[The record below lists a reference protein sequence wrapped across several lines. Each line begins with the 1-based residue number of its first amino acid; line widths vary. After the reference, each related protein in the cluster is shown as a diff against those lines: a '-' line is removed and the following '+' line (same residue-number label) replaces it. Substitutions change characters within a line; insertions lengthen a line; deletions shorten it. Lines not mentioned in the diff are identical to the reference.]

1 PTHDSGHIV
10 DLVIAPA
17 DSPVVSA
24 AFSDPVGA
32 SDHRLVI
39 ATVMHSWTADLRRGM
54 GRVAWASGDDWYLC
68 LLWVEPLF
76 LQLLEAVQPILASD
90 AFKPESLGGRIPKKL
105 RRAVLDSAAWARDVI
120 YVVAGHTMQAVRV
133 IAQNHKKASVP
144 ATASLH
150 PDNFASFE
158 DFKQAAREAAN
169 QQQRQAAETYAELR
183 ASQPAQAEKWLSS
196 FFSTKAHFQ
205 VELLDADSCQPLN
218 ISQITDVLIDD
229 LFARADNDF
238 EQDEQEVKLQ
248 TLEVSQIRRS
258 GAPAEIPGSSDQVYS
273 DQELELVLKRLQST
287 KKCFRGCFAALKAKV
302 IAARA
307 FMLALVNLGRQMAL
321 TSTLW
326 SLRCYSPIRKSG
338 PSLVSKVEAL
348 RPISLCTDM
357 AHVQDGLWMARNASN
372 LSDYAGGEQC
382 GGASDPQ
389 SLVLSLVI
397 QAQLRLH
404 QGLETFWALL
414 DLRWAFDVAS
424 VAGMKINCW
433 HAGVKR
439 QDWLLID
446 DVLDM
451 DTQCLQLHGCLSQLF
466 KLRCGTAQGR
476 KFSIHVFNGLLKWL
490 REAVQSTLPTGLAAC
505 VPAWAVSAYHYA
517 NTLAPPT
524 QLYKRPGVASEMLPL
539 CATFQAAWSTLVE
552 STDAYNFTD
561 GNSACTI
568 YARRTKS
575 AFNYGKNKTS
585 AVALFGAPGKTAFTQ
600 LFHIAESGVFSAP
613 VLAAQVMSRVQPLV
627 MFAAVFFA
635 FTPGALTKLD
645 ALQWQWGQAILGCR
659 FSKEFKRALVVA
671 QCGWTLRLI
680 SALME
685 EVAVMLAR
693 LAALPLS
700 HPAAVMLAATEQTLA
715 STWVSQARAMLDH
728 SSLPCA
734 IPALC
739 VCFTAVELSKAQ
751 AGPAARKKLLRRYR
765 REFVRPVLLER
776 DRSEYIAAACKAI
789 PGGIGAPLD
798 WQPEPGSLPFSQ
810 LEGAA
815 GATAWMWFRCWAIIR
830 ITGRWPCP
838 VFGFNALPQ
847 VLS

>member
-1 PTHDSGHIV
+1 M
-10 DLVIAPA
+10 
-17 DSPVVSA
+17 
-24 AFSDPVGA
+24 
-32 SDHRLVI
+32 
-39 ATVMHSWTADLRRGM
+39 AT
-54 GRVAWASGDDWYLC
+54 
-68 LLWVEPLF
+68 P
-76 LQLLEAVQPILASD
+76 
-90 AFKPESLGGRIPKKL
+90 
-105 RRAVLDSAAWARDVI
+105 
-120 YVVAGHTMQAVRV
+120 
-133 IAQNHKKASVP
+133 VP

-205 VELLDADSCQPLN
+205 VELLDADSCQPMN
-218 ISQITDVLIDD
+218 ISQMLDVLIDD

-258 GAPAEIPGSSDQVYS
+258 GAPAEIPGSSDQLYT

-307 FMLALVNLGRQMAL
+307 FMLALVNLGRHMAL

-338 PSLVSKVEAL
+338 PSLVRKVEAL

-389 SLVLSLVI
+389 SPVLSLVI

-476 KFSIHVFNGLLKWL
+476 KFSIHMFNGLLKWL

-505 VPAWAVSAYHYA
+505 VPAWA
-517 NTLAPPT
+517 
-524 QLYKRPGVASEMLPL
+524 LYKRPGVASEMLPL
-539 CATFQAAWSTLVE
+539 CATFQAALSTLAQ
-552 STDAYNFTD
+552 STDAYNFTVGFLVTMQSD
-561 GNSACTI
+561 AERRLLLNSIGTHPIC
-568 YARRTKS
+568 
-575 AFNYGKNKTS
+575 
-585 AVALFGAPGKTAFTQ
+585 VAQFVDDATFPCD
-600 LFHIAESGVFSAP
+600 S
-613 VLAAQVMSRVQPLV
+613 VMSRVQPLV

-635 FTPGALTKLD
+635 FAPGALTKLD
-645 ALQWQWGQAILGCR
+645 ALQWQWGKAILGCR

-671 QCGWTLRLI
+671 QCGWTLRLS

-728 SSLPCA
+728 SSLSCA
-734 IPALC
+734 IPALR
-739 VCFTAVELSKAQ
+739 VCFTAVELSEAQ

-847 VLS
+847 VLSYCPACNAEDVTVFHALSSCPATLPIFTVLHQCCAIPDRSQQQQCILAVLSSNTPDDVRLSAQCYVGEACRLVLAGMCVAGRSNEGAEAEESE